1 MKERYRSRN
10 QLLQLKQSTY
20 ITQGNFSERQPLE
33 VSAVFSQESH
43 WAIFITASKLWQ
55 GFYFGNLWLSDS
67 NPVEE
72 IFAPRA
78 ENDHFLSLCKF

>member
-1 MKERYRSRN
+1 M
-10 QLLQLKQSTY
+10 QLKQSTY

-43 WAIFITASKLWQ
+43 RAIFITVSKLWQ

-67 NPVEE
+67 NHVEK
-72 IFAPRA
+72 ISAPRA